1 MDIYGERLL
10 LSRISI
16 HDLDFICR
24 TECDKDLWYFEEHVK
39 SDEKVV
45 RDSYLHKIEKE
56 YASSYHFVVT
66 LLADRNKTP
75 IGLVKIRSY
84 IEYRKSWEI
93 GYAIL
98 PEYGGQSYGSEAA
111 KLLLQ
116 FAFEKLD
123 AHKVVGMCNSCNTRS
138 SAIMERIGMT
148 KETVFKEEL
157 FWRNQWIDQYYYSI
171 LEKEFLL
178 K

>member
-1 MDIYGERLL
+1 MKKLCE
-10 LSRISI
+10 
-16 HDLDFICR
+16 
-24 TECDKDLWYFEEHVK
+24 T
-39 SDEKVV
+39 V
-45 RDSYLHKIEKE
+45 RDSYIHKIESE
-56 YASSYHFVVT
+56 DASSYHFVVT
-66 LLADRNKTP
+66 LLADKNKTP
-75 IGLVKIRSY
+75 IGLVKIRRY

-98 PEYGGQSYGSEAA
+98 PENGGQGYGSEAA
-111 KLLLQ
+111 KLIFQ

-123 AHKVVGMCNSCNTRS
+123 AHKVVGMCNSSNTHS
-138 SAIMERIGMT
+138 AAIMERIGMT
-148 KETVFKEEL
+148 KEAVFKEEL